1 MATFHLYRIRSIPM
15 RSHVEPEDDAA
26 GAILLT
32 TVLREPDERLTRG
45 GRWRIGNIER
55 LNGNSIFFAFGR
67 ISRTSRIV
75 YEESMRNFVEESS
88 DEAPYTSV
96 LIDMDFQLCAIARNA
111 AVAQNTDSIAR
122 SLQNLINFTIDP
134 NQSHLEFRI
143 DVVNNPVQ
151 FLDLIRTAYRIR
163 KVDVTL
169 RPPNP
174 FDVDDQFHKPME
186 LVLREANAS
195 GGKISL
201 NGEKLDPKFVE
212 TITKSATS
220 GGDRVTARIQS
231 EQGQKATT
239 VRTVGNPVTFDARDP
254 DGVRGLDSLVRTMRE
269 IYRRVRGLEP

>member
-15 RSHVEPEDDAA
+15 RSHIEPDDHVA
-26 GAILLT
+26 GEVLLT
-32 TVLREPDERLTRG
+32 TVLQEPDEHLTRG
-45 GRWRIGNIER
+45 GRWRIGNIAR
-55 LNGNSIFFAFGR
+55 LNEYVILFAFGR
-67 ISRTSRIV
+67 ISRTSRII
-75 YEESMRNFVEESS
+75 YEEEVRNFVEEKS
-88 DEAPYTSV
+88 DEAPYTFV
-96 LIDMDFQLCAIARNA
+96 LLDTEYQLCAIARNA

-134 NQSHLEFRI
+134 NQAYLEFRI

-151 FLDLIRTAYRIR
+151 FLDLIRSAYRIR

-212 TITKSATS
+212 TITKSATA

-231 EQGQKATT
+231 EQGQEATT
-239 VRTVGNPVTFDARDP
+239 VRTVGNPVTFNAQSP
-254 DGVRGLDSLVRTMRE
+254 VGVRGTNSLVTTMRD